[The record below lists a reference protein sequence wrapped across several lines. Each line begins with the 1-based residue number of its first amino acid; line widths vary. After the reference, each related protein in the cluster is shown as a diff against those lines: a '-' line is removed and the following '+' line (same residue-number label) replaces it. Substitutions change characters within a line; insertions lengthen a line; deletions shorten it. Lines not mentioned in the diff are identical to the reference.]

1 MSSIGTIFRFTF
13 REHVRKKSFLIS
25 TIIMVILVV
34 AVIVV
39 PAAITRAQSGKQ
51 AADSAGTGSKSVL
64 YLCDETSGALD
75 PAVVQKALPDY
86 TVKSIPAD
94 QVDKV
99 RKSVL
104 AGSNDGGDTLAVF
117 QEKQAASSSVTVP
130 SFAYY
135 AKSRNSGVDPDK
147 LAEIFH
153 DVRAAV
159 LLRHSGV
166 TGAEAANVLQNVT
179 YQTQT
184 GDHSDNMSGFVPAI
198 IVCILLFITI
208 FSYGYW
214 VAMSIASEK
223 TSRVLEILITST
235 NPSRIVIGK
244 SLAMG
249 TLGFLQLALVL
260 LAGGIAYGAVGSG
273 SLSILSF
280 SGFTPGHIA
289 LLLVYFVLGFA
300 LYAMLNAV
308 AGATVSNADDVR
320 SAVQPVT
327 MVGVISFY
335 LAYGSF
341 MAPGTPLSLVAS
353 LIPFSAP
360 FAMPARLMMA
370 GVPWWQI
377 LLSLLLLAGSTCALA
392 ALSIRLYAAAVL
404 HYGSRLKLADLFR
417 MAKQPH

>member
-25 TIIMVILVV
+25 TIVMVLLVV

-39 PAAITRAQSGKQ
+39 PAVVTKAQSGQK
-51 AADSAGTGSKSVL
+51 ASTKSVL
-64 YLCDETSGALD
+64 YLDDET
-75 PAVVQKALPDY
+75 AVTLSPDSMQEALPGY
-86 TVKSIPAD
+86 TVKSIDPKQVDSLRQTVLSDKNDNGDVLVVFRETGSSLEQEIPSFTYYSKDRDSGPGAETLSHLFQTLREEHLLHRSDVLTQD
-94 QVDKV
+94 QV
-99 RKSVL
+99 R
-104 AGSNDGGDTLAVF
+104 
-117 QEKQAASSSVTVP
+117 
-130 SFAYY
+130 Y
-135 AKSRNSGVDPDK
+135 
-147 LAEIFH
+147 I
-153 DVRAAV
+153 
-159 LLRHSGV
+159 LRP
-166 TGAEAANVLQNVT
+166 VT

-184 GDHSDNMSGFVPAI
+184 GSQSDNMNGFVPAI
-198 IVCILLFITI
+198 VVCILLFITI

-235 NPSRIVIGK
+235 KPSRIVIGK

-249 TLGFLQLALVL
+249 VLGFLQLALVL
-260 LAGGIAYGAVGSG
+260 LAGGAAYSAVGNG
-273 SLSILSF
+273 SISVLSF
-280 SGFTPGHIA
+280 SGFTPGHMV

-327 MVGVISFY
+327 MLGMISFY

-341 MAPGTPLSLVAS
+341 MAPGTPLSFVAS

-360 FAMPARLMMA
+360 FSMPARLMMTTI
-370 GVPWWQI
+370 PWWQI

-404 HYGSRLKLADLFR
+404 HYGRRLKLSDLFR
-417 MAKQPH
+417 MAKQTR

>member
-1 MSSIGTIFRFTF
+1 MNSVGTIFRFTF
-13 REHVRKKSFLIS
+13 REHVRKKSFLVS
-25 TIIMVILVV
+25 TVIMLILVV

-39 PAAITRAQSGKQ
+39 PAAITRAQSGKTTGN
-51 AADSAGTGSKSVL
+51 AADVKGVL

-86 TVKSIPAD
+86 TVKSIPVNE
-94 QVDKV
+94 VDAV
-99 RKSVL
+99 QRSVL
-104 AGSNDGGDTLAVF
+104 AGSNGGGDVLAVF
-117 QEKQAASSSVTVP
+117 QEKQTASSSVTIP

-147 LAEIFH
+147 LAEIFR
-153 DVRAAV
+153 DVRAEA

-166 TGAEAANVLQNVT
+166 TGAEAVNVLQNVT

-184 GDHSDNMSGFVPAI
+184 GDHSDNTSGLIPAI
-198 IVCILLFITI
+198 AVCVLLFMMIVI
-208 FSYGYW
+208 YGYW

-235 NPSRIVIGK
+235 KPSRIIIGK

-249 TLGFLQLALVL
+249 ALGFLQLALML
-260 LAGGIAYGAVGSG
+260 LVGAVAYNAVGNG

-280 SGFTPGHIA
+280 SGFTPGHVA
-289 LLLVYFVLGFA
+289 LLLVYFVLGFS

-308 AGATVSNADDVR
+308 AGASVSNADDVR
-320 SAVQPVT
+320 SAVQPVS
-327 MVGVISFY
+327 MLGAASFY

-360 FAMPARLMMA
+360 FSMPARLMMA

-377 LLSLLLLAGSTCALA
+377 VLSLLLLAGSTCALA

-404 HYGSRLKLADLFR
+404 HYGRRLKLSDLFR
-417 MAKQPH
+417 MAKQAR